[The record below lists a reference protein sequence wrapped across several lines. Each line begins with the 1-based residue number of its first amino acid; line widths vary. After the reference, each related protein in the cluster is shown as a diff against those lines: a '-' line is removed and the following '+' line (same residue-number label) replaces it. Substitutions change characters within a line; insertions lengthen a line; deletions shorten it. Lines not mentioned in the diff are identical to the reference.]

1 MRFNIAR
8 RHSLRIHGQNLFLD
22 ILTDAGLTFFYQL
35 RLEFSFSV
43 SGNIYFYISETG
55 SQRFLAVSVA
65 AVIRLFVPIVVL
77 AVSKFFIKFCIEPGF
92 HKFRNGFL
100 EQILD
105 ILHTAHIACL
115 Q

>member
-8 RHSLRIHGQNLFLD
+8 RHPFRIHGQNLFLD
-22 ILTDAGLTFFYQL
+22 ILADAGLMFFNQL

-55 SQRFLAVSVA
+55 SQRFLAVTIP
-65 AVIRLFVPIVVL
+65 AVIRLFVPIVIL
-77 AVSKFFIKFCIEPGF
+77 ALSKFLIKFCIESGF
-92 HKFRNGFL
+92 HKFGNGFL

-105 ILHTAHIACL
+105 ILHAAHIACL